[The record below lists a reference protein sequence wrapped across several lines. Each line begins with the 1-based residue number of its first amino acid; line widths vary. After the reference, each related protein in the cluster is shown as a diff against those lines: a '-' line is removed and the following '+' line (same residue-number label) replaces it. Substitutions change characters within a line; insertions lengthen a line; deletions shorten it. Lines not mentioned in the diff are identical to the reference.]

1 MTKLSLSFLMLL
13 LMTSI
18 KSSAQIG
25 KLNQDTS
32 KCFGYTE
39 LKYIAVSLVEGRTC
53 DTLLGI
59 AKTKLANRDS
69 TIKELNIQK
78 SKLQVQSDLKDALLK
93 MKDDDN
99 KLLAKDLKRAQLNLK
114 LTKFGWAATAVLLSA
129 TATYFA
135 IR

>member
-1 MTKLSLSFLMLL
+1 
-13 LMTSI
+13 MTSI
-18 KSSAQIG
+18 TSSAQTG
-25 KLNQDTS
+25 KPNQDTS

-39 LKYIAVSLVEGRTC
+39 LRYIAASLVEGRTC

-59 AKTKLANRDS
+59 AKAKLVNRDS
-69 TIKELNIQK
+69 TIKELNTQK
-78 SKLQVQSDLKDALLK
+78 SKLQAQSDLKEALLK
-93 MKDDDN
+93 MKEDDN

-114 LTKFGWAATAVLLSA
+114 WTKFGWAATAVLLSA

>member
-1 MTKLSLSFLMLL
+1 MIWNQSF
-13 LMTSI
+13 
-18 KSSAQIG
+18 AQTG
-25 KLNQDTS
+25 KPNQDTS

-39 LKYIAVSLVEGRTC
+39 LRYIAASLVEGRTC

-59 AKTKLANRDS
+59 AKTKLVNRDS

-78 SKLQVQSDLKDALLK
+78 SKLQSQSDLKDALLK

-99 KLLAKDLKRAQLNLK
+99 ELLAKDLKRAKLNLK
-114 LTKFGWAATAVLLSA
+114 LTKFGWVTTAVLLSA
-129 TATYFA
+129 TTTYFA

>member
-1 MTKLSLSFLMLL
+1 MTWNQ
-13 LMTSI
+13 
-18 KSSAQIG
+18 SSAQTG
-25 KLNQDTS
+25 KPNQDTS

-39 LKYIAVSLVEGRTC
+39 LRYIAASLVEGRTC

-59 AKTKLANRDS
+59 SKAKLVNRDS
-69 TIKELNIQK
+69 TIKELNTQK

-99 KLLAKDLKRAQLNLK
+99 KLLAKDLKTAKSNLK
-114 LTKFGWAATAVLLSA
+114 WTKFGWAATAVLLSA